1 MLHKAQVK
9 LGLRRISTA
18 MASMPTKRSIRHRS
32 RQCQIMMA
40 TSAEHGQM
48 ANTNKLNA
56 YSRKPVS
63 YRLVSREVPKLLPKE
78 NGIVWKRTCFERRAV
93 HVTKCKVIPQLATC
107 RSLTSDFGCRQ
118 SATSAGRHV
127 PQSSGEPSKGI
138 PEWIAA
144 NPTEKIDNTDIVL
157 WHIFGI
163 THFPAPEDYPIMPA
177 EPMTLLLRPRNFFTR
192 NAALDVPPSS
202 YITRSQK
209 LKEKSG

>member
-1 MLHKAQVK
+1 
-9 LGLRRISTA
+9 
-18 MASMPTKRSIRHRS
+18 
-32 RQCQIMMA
+32 MMA

-177 EPMTLLLRPRNFFTR
+177 ELLYEECSFRRAPQQLHHTESKVEREIR
-192 NAALDVPPSS
+192 L
-202 YITRSQK
+202 TRSTQG
-209 LKEKSG
+209 LLPIFVNSGVILVETRMSAVKFQRIL